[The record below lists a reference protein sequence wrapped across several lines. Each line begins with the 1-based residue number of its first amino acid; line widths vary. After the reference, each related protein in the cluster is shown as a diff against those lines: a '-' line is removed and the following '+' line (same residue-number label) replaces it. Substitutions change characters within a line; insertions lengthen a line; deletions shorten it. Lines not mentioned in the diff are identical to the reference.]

1 MQEASILP
9 RLEEHKEEDVNSKTK
24 KLDGGALELKLTPL
38 RRQQLSVLSELRRET
53 HRAPVRF

>member
-9 RLEEHKEEDVNSKTK
+9 RLEEHKEEDVKRKTK

>member
-24 KLDGGALELKLTPL
+24 ELDGGALELKLTPL